1 MGSPRR
7 FVPPVLWMAAIFIFS
22 TSGFGSDGTGA
33 VFEPLVRFLFPSIT
47 PDTLDSL
54 HFLFRKLGHFT
65 EYAVLAFLWH
75 RALAGSRRRLLAA
88 FLISA
93 LYAVS
98 DEWHQSFVPNRT
110 ASAVDVMV
118 DTTGAAV
125 MMALLSLKTKM
136 RGQP

>member
-1 MGSPRR
+1 
-7 FVPPVLWMAAIFIFS
+7 MATIFIFS

-75 RALAGSRRRLLAA
+75 RALAGTRRRLLAA

-93 LYAVS
+93 LYAIS